1 VSFPVLTPERRTL
14 DRLRLRLQA
23 ALQRAR
29 LDAALAEG
37 ADPDDDRAL
46 ALRAHQLTAQSTR
59 HALARSLHNI
69 LDAAEEAPEAWDPP
83 GPRPPLQRDAIL
95 TSQDDI
101 LAVADRLRHPISPQ
115 AAALAALLVWD
126 SASPLY
132 TSRPDTTITEWI
144 HSIFD
149 LLPLL

>member
-1 VSFPVLTPERRTL
+1 VSFPLLTPERRTL

-23 ALQRAR
+23 RLQRPQ

-37 ADPDDDRAL
+37 ADPADDPAL
-46 ALRAHQLTAQSTR
+46 ALRAQQLTAQSTLR
-59 HALARSLHNI
+59 AIARTLCNL
-69 LDAAEEAPEAWDPP
+69 LDAAEEPPEAWAPP

-95 TSQDDI
+95 TSQNDI
-101 LAVADRLRHPISPQ
+101 LALADRLRHPISPQ

-126 SASPLY
+126 SASPIY

-144 HSIFD
+144 HSILD

>member
-1 VSFPVLTPERRTL
+1 MSSLVFTPERRTL
-14 DRLRLRLQA
+14 DQLRLRLQV
-23 ALQRAR
+23 ALHRTQ

-37 ADPDDDRAL
+37 ADPADDPAL

-59 HALARSLHNI
+59 RAVARTLRNV
-69 LDAAEEAPEAWDPP
+69 LDAAEEPLEAWDPP

-101 LAVADRLRHPISPQ
+101 LALADRLRHPTSAQ

-132 TSRPDTTITEWI
+132 TNRPDTTVTQSI
-144 HSIFD
+144 HSILD
-149 LLPLL
+149 LLPPV